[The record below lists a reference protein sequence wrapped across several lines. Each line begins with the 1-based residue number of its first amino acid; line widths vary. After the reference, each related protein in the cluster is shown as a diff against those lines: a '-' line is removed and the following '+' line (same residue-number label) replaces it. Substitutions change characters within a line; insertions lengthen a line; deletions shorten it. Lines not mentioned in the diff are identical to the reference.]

1 MRRVRTALAAG
12 LGIAVLAGVAVLSQ
26 SPLVVLASNSTSAS
40 EGLAT
45 ATASASASA
54 CQSGERLPRGTVAI
68 RLSLGAFLGSAVT
81 VKASAAGRVLTTGR
95 RGSGWDA
102 RTVTVPVRAVSRTSF
117 PVSVCFAIPQVGE
130 KVELLGARSAPA
142 SAAHATNG
150 EALTGRLRIEYL
162 GRGRSSWLALLGSV
176 ARNMGFGRAWSGAWI
191 ALLVLALM
199 LAASILASRLIL
211 GELDG

>member
-12 LGIAVLAGVAVLSQ
+12 LGITVVAGVAVLAQ

-45 ATASASASA
+45 ATTSASA
-54 CQSGERLPRGTVAI
+54 CQSGERLPRGTLAI
-68 RLSLGAFLGSAVT
+68 RLSLGAFLGSAVS
-81 VKASAAGRVLTTGR
+81 VKAISAGRVLTAGE

-102 RTVTVPVRAVSRTSF
+102 RTVTVPVGAVSRTSF
-117 PVSVCFAIPQVGE
+117 PVRVCFAIPRVGE

-142 SAAHATNG
+142 TAAHATNG
-150 EALTGRLRIEYL
+150 EVLAGRLRIEYL
-162 GRGRSSWLALLGSV
+162 GRGRSSWLTLLGTV
-176 ARNMGFGRAWSGAWI
+176 ARNMGFGRAWSGTWI

-199 LAASILASRLIL
+199 LAASIVAARLIL